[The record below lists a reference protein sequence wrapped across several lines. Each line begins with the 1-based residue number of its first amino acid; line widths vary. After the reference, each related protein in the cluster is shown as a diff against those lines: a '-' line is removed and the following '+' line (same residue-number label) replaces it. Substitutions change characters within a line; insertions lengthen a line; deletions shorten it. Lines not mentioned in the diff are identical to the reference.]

1 MTQSRR
7 LNPAALI
14 ILAHKVNK
22 LIETINKVI
31 SWG

>member
-14 ILAHKVNK
+14 ILAHKETK
-22 LIETINKVI
+22 FIETIFKVL
-31 SWG
+31 S